1 MLLVLLASQRV
12 LPLQHNDS
20 TRPALCQSAA
30 HSLVKTGDDL
40 AAGNDPLAGRLFVS
54 LRTFAHVLDVGLTHA
69 RTLLSSLDPPPRR
82 SGRRLLIPVAAIRT
96 LAARLPTGIGPEPAA
111 ARRARERSTLEKEAA
126 QGTACFPALA
136 SNTSESRRPRQAG
149 GSQ

>member
-1 MLLVLLASQRV
+1 M
-12 LPLQHNDS
+12 QHNDS
-20 TRPALCQSAA
+20 TGPALCQSTA
-30 HSLVKTGDDL
+30 HSLVKAEDEL

-54 LRTFAHVLDVGLTHA
+54 LRTFAHVLDVCLTHA

-96 LAARLPTGIGPEPAA
+96 LADRLPTGVGAEPAA
-111 ARRARERSTLEKEAA
+111 ARRARDARALEEAA

-136 SNTSESRRPRQAG
+136 GDTSENRRPRQAG
-149 GSQ
+149 ASQ